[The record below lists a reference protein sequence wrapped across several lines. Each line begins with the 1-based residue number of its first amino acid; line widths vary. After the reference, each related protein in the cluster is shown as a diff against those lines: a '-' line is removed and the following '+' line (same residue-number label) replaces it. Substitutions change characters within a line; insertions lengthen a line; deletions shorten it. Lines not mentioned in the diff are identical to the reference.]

1 MMKFKPKILVPYDG
15 SKHADK
21 AIDTAISLAEQ
32 FKGTI
37 TVLHVPWKESDI
49 ESHRLLM
56 NAVDKLQNTYLDFN
70 TRSERSEQISTKI
83 TQIQKEEGYDIIVM
97 GSRGH
102 GVGKAWILGSVSR
115 QVLEEASCPV
125 LVVK

>member
-1 MMKFKPKILVPYDG
+1 MKFKPKILVPYDG
-15 SKHADK
+15 SRHADK
-21 AIDTAISLAEQ
+21 AILIAIQLAEQ

-56 NAVDKLQNTYLDFN
+56 IAVDKLQNTYLDFN
-70 TRSERSEQISTKI
+70 TRSERSEQVSTKI

-97 GSRGH
+97 GSRGR